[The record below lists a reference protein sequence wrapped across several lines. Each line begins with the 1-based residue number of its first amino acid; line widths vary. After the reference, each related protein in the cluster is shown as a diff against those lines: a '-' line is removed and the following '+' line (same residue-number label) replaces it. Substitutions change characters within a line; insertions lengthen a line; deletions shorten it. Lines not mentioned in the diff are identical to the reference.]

1 MALFDKWDEEMLEHA
16 RTTGAA
22 QEAIMGDQPPANTP
36 FKSVEYQAMES
47 HSLHKYRIGKYAKFI
62 EEMYKDWFI
71 PYMVKQITKGIKFL
85 SELDLD
91 DMQKVAD
98 EAVKNKAKKLLKK
111 RVLSSQVV
119 FPDELKLYKDV
130 IREEFMKDN
139 KKFLEILKE
148 EFKSLPIKVKVNV
161 SSKQKDLASWTD
173 KLVGVFRQIIG
184 SVNPQT
190 GQSML
195 DDPRVAKL
203 FNDILVSAGL
213 SPIDFSPPAEQA
225 IPAEQVAVPAQAGQA

>member
-1 MALFDKWDEEMLEHA
+1 
-16 RTTGAA
+16 
-22 QEAIMGDQPPANTP
+22 MGDQPPANTP

-119 FPDELKLYKDV
+119 
-130 IREEFMKDN
+130 
-139 KKFLEILKE
+139 LKE